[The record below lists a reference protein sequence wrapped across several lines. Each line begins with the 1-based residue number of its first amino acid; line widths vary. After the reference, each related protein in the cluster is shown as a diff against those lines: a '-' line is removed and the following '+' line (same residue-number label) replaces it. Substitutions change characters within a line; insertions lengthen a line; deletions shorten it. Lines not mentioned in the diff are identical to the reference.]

1 MLAPYLLGPQSN
13 SCLPVA
19 LGSSMAI
26 IIFYNCMAH
35 VKNSDLIASAI
46 LPIHVISCCAC
57 ILEEDLQLQ
66 AQDQPSCNLFKITED
81 QFKSVKFIRS
91 ISFPTKP

>member
-46 LPIHVISCCAC
+46 LHIHVISCCAC
-57 ILEEDLQLQ
+57 ILEEGLQLQ
-66 AQDQPSCNLFKITED
+66 SLQDY
-81 QFKSVKFIRS
+81 IRS
-91 ISFPTKP
+91 I